1 MCTSRGLTI
10 DVKHSWQCKIG
21 YDYIN
26 KIDNKFV
33 LIMKLT
39 EIISG
44 ALLGFD
50 EIEMLATA
58 EIPCA
63 PLNTAQL

>member
-1 MCTSRGLTI
+1 
-10 DVKHSWQCKIG
+10 
-21 YDYIN
+21 
-26 KIDNKFV
+26 
-33 LIMKLT
+33 MKLT
-39 EIISG
+39 EIISV